1 MIDKFKSAFKEEAFE
16 LLSNLEDIFLELESH
31 PLDLELINAA
41 FRAIHTVKGS
51 SGMFGYDTISAF
63 THEVETALDH
73 CRDGTLSVTTELI
86 GLTLKARDHIRRL
99 LDFEEPV
106 PGEIIAEGEALLARL
121 LAYIAKAGPEAMA
134 SAPAA
139 TAATPN
145 GKEASAKKAGNAPA
159 PVPGESETYRVRFRP
174 KSGIFRDGTKVLNL
188 LEEISGLGQAENY
201 PDTSMIP
208 ELDSLDP
215 ESCYCTWDSVLTT
228 TGGENEIHDVF
239 IFVADQAEIGIERID
254 IASRINPGAGT
265 KRLGEILVERGA
277 VSGEALRE
285 ALSSQKRLGEV
296 LVEKHIVSKPQI
308 ESALM
313 EQEHLKKVHERGEGV
328 AATIRVASDKLDAL
342 VDLVGELVT
351 LQARL
356 QQTALGLKDAA
367 ISSITEQFE
376 RLISQLRDNTMSIR
390 MLPIGSTFNKF
401 RRVVRDLSS
410 ELGKEAELVA
420 EGADTELDKT
430 VIERLGDPLVHI
442 IRNSLDHGIE
452 LPEAREKAGKSRMGT
467 IKLAA
472 KHSGASVLIQV
483 SDDGRGLDRD
493 AIRNK
498 AIERGLLQPGQE
510 LQDKELYNLIF
521 EPNFSTAK
529 VITTVSGRG
538 VGMDVVKREI
548 DLLGGS
554 VQLDTARGKGMTVT
568 LKIPLTLAIIDG
580 LLVRID
586 REFFVIPLSSV
597 DGCIEM
603 TKTELSTR
611 GERRIIEY
619 RGELVPYVS
628 LRKHF
633 DSSGEEPGIEQIV
646 IATAHDAR
654 VGFVVDQVVGDY
666 QTVIKPLGRM
676 FRDVEGISGATI
688 LGDGTVALVLDVN
701 RLASMVQREAG
712 RKLAAGA

>member
-1 MIDKFKSAFKEEAFE
+1 MIDKFKTAFKEEAYE
-16 LLSNLEDIFLELESH
+16 LLSQLEDTFLELESH

-51 SGMFGYDTISAF
+51 SGMFGYDTISRF
-63 THEVETALDH
+63 THEVETALDR
-73 CRDGTLSVTTELI
+73 CREGSLDISKDLI
-86 GLTLKARDHIRRL
+86 GLTLQARDHIRKL

-106 PGEIIAEGEALLARL
+106 PEDIVREGEALLGRL
-121 LAYIAKAGPEAMA
+121 VGFIRG
-134 SAPAA
+134 SDA
-139 TAATPN
+139 TAAEPQQ
-145 GKEASAKKAGNAPA
+145 GKAKAAEKTAPKAQRESE
-159 PVPGESETYRVRFRP
+159 PGETSTFRVRFKP
-174 KSGIFRDGTKVLNL
+174 KPGIFMDGTRVLNL
-188 LEEISGLGQAENY
+188 LEEIAGLGQAENF
-201 PDTSMIP
+201 PDTSAIP
-208 ELDSLDP
+208 ELGSMDA
-215 ESCYCTWDSVLTT
+215 EKCYCGWDSVLTT
-228 TGGENEIHDVF
+228 TKDENAIRDVF
-239 IFVADQAEIGIERID
+239 IFVEDQAEISIERLEVSEAGD
-254 IASRINPGAGT
+254 SEEGT

-277 VSGEALRE
+277 VSGEALRD
-285 ALSSQKRLGEV
+285 ALKSQKRLGEV
-296 LVEKHIVSKPQI
+296 LIEKHIVSKPQV

-313 EQEHLKKVHERGEGV
+313 EQEHLKKVREHGEGV
-328 AATIRVASDKLDAL
+328 AASIRVASDKLDAL

-356 QQTALGLKDAA
+356 QQTALGLKDAGIA
-367 ISSITEQFE
+367 SITEQFE

-401 RRVVRDLSS
+401 RRVVRDLSL

-452 LPEAREKAGKSRMGT
+452 APDFRERAGKSRMGT

-472 KHSGASVLIQV
+472 RHSGASVLIQV
-483 SDDGRGLDRD
+483 SDDGKGLDRE

-498 AIERGLLQPGQE
+498 AIERGLIAPAQE
-510 LQDKELYNLIF
+510 LPDKELYNLIF

-529 VITTVSGRG
+529 VVTTVSGRG

-548 DLLGGS
+548 DTLGGS
-554 VQLDTARGKGMTVT
+554 VQLDTLPGKGMTIT
-568 LKIPLTLAIIDG
+568 LKIPLTLAIIEG

-603 TKTELSTR
+603 TRDELVRR

-619 RGELVPYVS
+619 RDELVPYVS
-628 LRKHF
+628 LRSYF
-633 DSSGEEPGIEQIV
+633 ASLGEEPAIEQIV
-646 IATAHDAR
+646 IATAHEAR

-701 RLASMVQREAG
+701 RLSSMVQRETG
-712 RKLAAGA
+712 RKLATGV